1 LAKRFLN
8 QLIKEISMQIPQYV
22 TIEEV
27 QRVCAELDI
36 RDWSSLS
43 ESKMAL
49 EEAEKIL
56 AHVNVKAMPISAEV
70 FRQGLEV
77 ELEHGIRFQDA
88 NVTNNHPILTGM
100 IVLAHLKESME
111 YYDRLAV
118 AEIEGDLLKAILAG
132 DLDKIRNKY
141 RLLLDAKSALVEAE
155 GKQV

>member
-1 LAKRFLN
+1 MKL
-8 QLIKEISMQIPQYV
+8 PQYI

-27 QRVCAELDI
+27 RRVCRELDI

-43 ESKMAL
+43 NAKVSL

-56 AHVNVKAMPISAEV
+56 AQVNVKAMPVSPEV
-70 FRQGLEV
+70 FKQGLEV
-77 ELEHGIRFQDA
+77 ELEHGTRFQDA

-111 YYDRLAV
+111 YYERLEV

-132 DLDKIRNKY
+132 DMDKIRHKY
-141 RLLLDAKSALVEAE
+141 RLLLDAKSALVDAE
-155 GKQV
+155 GRQL